1 MKSIKKIV
9 PKAKTEAEMP
19 SAVEENEIM
28 QTKNKCKINW
38 PWWGWLLAIVGAVL
52 VVVLSALAVL
62 ALAYK
67 DIADNFKIQAQ
78 VTLNDAQ
85 ETYALFKAQ
94 DLPAT
99 TNKLADTKESLAQT
113 KIYFAQ
119 LKTPLQLTGFGA
131 QYDDGLA
138 LFAAA
143 DAGVAAVDK
152 ALATLTPYADVL
164 GFTVEQKEEGGT
176 AEDRIKKLLDTLSVV
191 GPELDAILVDLKQ
204 AQAEIATINP
214 NDYPEKL
221 SNIWGAKLLLKS
233 MGKADLA
240 DMPVRQEIISL
251 KDNVDLMVKTFEE
264 YQPVINKLPEIA
276 GSGENNRKKY
286 FVLFQNNNEL
296 RPTGGF
302 LTAYAV
308 IYMENGK
315 ITTEKSDDIYELDK
329 KFKQKIAIPATLGKY
344 LTTEKYWNLR
354 DMNIDPDFAQSMAIF
369 LENYKTVGG
378 EPQDIDGIIA
388 IDTQVLTDLIEVLG
402 PVDVPGYGTFSVEP
416 DAKYG
421 APQIVIAL
429 SEIIT
434 RPTSYIRE
442 DRKGVL
448 GPMMSAILT
457 KVYSA
462 QKEQFPALFQVIV
475 DAIEGRHAQAYF
487 MDEQL
492 QTAADKINMTG
503 RMIAPTDGSDFLAVV
518 DANLGGAKSNLF
530 IDYGVQQTILPPENG
545 ELTKQVVIN
554 YVNSQAGDNC
564 NLEAGLLCLNST
576 NNDWQ
581 RIYLPLGA
589 QLTSAKGYKSEP
601 SVYEENGFTVV
612 DGYFSLNPNSTA
624 KVELEYT
631 IPYTDTQNYVLNI
644 WQQGGLRTVK
654 HLLDVNG
661 NQEEIEVN
669 GDTVYK
675 ATF

>member
-1 MKSIKKIV
+1 MKKMATMEEEKVAESLPI
-9 PKAKTEAEMP
+9 KTEDKQMTT
-19 SAVEENEIM
+19 
-28 QTKNKCKINW
+28 TKKWKPNW
-38 PWWGWLLAIVGAVL
+38 PWWGWTLAILGAVL
-52 VVVLSALAVL
+52 IVVVSALAVL

-67 DIADNFKIQAQ
+67 DIALNFKVQAQ
-78 VTLNDAQ
+78 ETLNYAK
-85 ETYALFKAQ
+85 ETYALFKGQ

-99 TNKLADTKESLAQT
+99 TNKLQETKTSLA
-113 KIYFAQ
+113 
-119 LKTPLQLTGFGA
+119 KTSTDFKELSSPLHLLGFGA
-131 QYDDGLA
+131 QYEDGLA

-143 DAGVAAVDK
+143 DDGVAAVDK

-191 GPELDAILVDLKQ
+191 GPELDAILVDLKA
-204 AQAEIATINP
+204 AQADISTIDP
-214 NDYPEKL
+214 QDYPEKL
-221 SNIWGAKLLLKS
+221 SDVFGAKFVLKQI
-233 MGKADLA
+233 GKADLA
-240 DMPVRQEIISL
+240 DYPVRQTIVEL
-251 KDNVDLMVKTFEE
+251 KDTVDLLVKTFEE

-286 FVLFQNNNEL
+286 LVLFQNNNEL

-315 ITTEKSDDIYELDK
+315 ISTEKSDDIYELDK
-329 KFKQKIAIPATLGKY
+329 KFTKKIAIPETLGKY
-344 LTTEKYWNLR
+344 LTTEKYWHLR
-354 DMNIDPDFAQSMAIF
+354 DMNIDPDFAQSMEIF
-369 LENYKTVGG
+369 LTNYQTVGG

-388 IDTQVLTDLIEVLG
+388 IDTEVLTDLIEVLG

-442 DRKGVL
+442 NRKGVL
-448 GPMMSAILT
+448 GPMMGAILT

-475 DAIEGRHAQAYF
+475 NAIEGRHAQAYF
-487 MDEQL
+487 MDEEL
-492 QTAADKINMTG
+492 QIAADKINMTG
-503 RMIAPTDGSDFLAVV
+503 KMIAPTDGSDFLAIV

-545 ELTKQVVIN
+545 ELTKQVIIN
-554 YVNSQAGDNC
+554 YKNSRPGDNC
-564 NLEAGLLCLNST
+564 NLEAGLLCLNAT

-581 RIYLPLGA
+581 RIYLPLGSK
-589 QLTSAKGYKSEP
+589 LISAKGYKSEP
-601 SVYEENGFTVV
+601 SVYDENGFTVI
-612 DGYFSLNPNSTA
+612 DGYFSLNPDSTA

-631 IPYTDTQNYVLNI
+631 VPYTDTQNYVLNI
-644 WQQGGLRTVK
+644 WQQGGLRAVK
-654 HLLDVNG
+654 HLLDVNE
-661 NQEEIEVN
+661 NQEEIEVA

-675 ATF
+675 TTF